1 MFQKSVCATLSVLQV
16 NLRWYLDK
24 ANLKSSKLYTVNGL
38 LLLLVWG
45 VARVVLFI
53 PFYLHVLQNWS
64 SVMQIPVHAA
74 VLLLGVPLLLFAL
87 NTMWFVKI
95 VRGAYKLVFP
105 PAAAAAGGGG
115 GKQQHQ
121 QQQRQSV
128 EIMAYA
134 HTHSE

>member
-1 MFQKSVCATLSVLQV
+1 MIEFLQV

-24 ANLKSSKLYTVNGL
+24 ANLKGTKLYTLNGL

-53 PFYLHVLQNWS
+53 PFYVHVIQNWQ
-64 SVMQIPVHAA
+64 SVMQIPVHAV
-74 VLLLGVPLLLFAL
+74 VLLLGVPLLLFGL

-105 PAAAAAGGGG
+105 PAAAATAGAAPAAAA
-115 GKQQHQ
+115 GKQ

-134 HTHSE
+134 HTHLE